1 MTGGERPQLTARLVV
16 AVIGPTAAL
25 RRAMLCVL
33 VMVVLLAARTADTA
47 PSGGDADPSGGA
59 DGQPRSEGAPEG
71 TVNEMPDVFESPL
84 KTYLRSPPKTYSRPP
99 LKTYLRSPLETYL
112 QSPHSR

>member
-1 MTGGERPQLTARLVV
+1 MV

-71 TVNEMPDVFESPL
+71 TVNEMPYVSGSPL
-84 KTYLRSPPKTYSRPP
+84 R
-99 LKTYLRSPLETYL
+99 TYLRSPLKTNSRHPPKTYERSPLETFL
-112 QSPHSR
+112 RSPHSG